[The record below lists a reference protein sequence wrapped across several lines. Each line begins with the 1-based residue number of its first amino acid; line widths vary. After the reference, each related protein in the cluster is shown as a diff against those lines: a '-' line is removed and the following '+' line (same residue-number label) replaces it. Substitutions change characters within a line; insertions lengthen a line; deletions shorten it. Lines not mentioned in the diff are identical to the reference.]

1 MNRPPREES
10 WFGLAIEAGG
20 HLTRMRERMV
30 ATMAINQRCRVCD
43 EADPRCHIWHH
54 VCPPEKCFSI
64 AAWPHSGFSEPDLDR
79 ELDKCLRLCANC
91 HARIH
96 YEARTAERKWGA
108 VEIIHVADETDLVL
122 YRTRIE
128 NGVRVRYRP

>member
-1 MNRPPREES
+1 MIARRRPCALVP
-10 WFGLAIEAGG
+10 
-20 HLTRMRERMV
+20 
-30 ATMAINQRCRVCD
+30 
-43 EADPRCHIWHH
+43 ADPPSR
-54 VCPPEKCFSI
+54 CPPSPDRHHQPSI
-64 AAWPHSGFSEPDLDR
+64 RAAAHDSRKGIIERRQDPPSYGEACSGFSERNLDR

-128 NGVRVRYRP
+128 SGVRVRYRP